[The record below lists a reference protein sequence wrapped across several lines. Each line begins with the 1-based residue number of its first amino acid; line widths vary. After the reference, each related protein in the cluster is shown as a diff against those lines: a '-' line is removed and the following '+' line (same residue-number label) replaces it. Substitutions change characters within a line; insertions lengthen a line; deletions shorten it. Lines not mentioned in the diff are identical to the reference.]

1 MSGEGRPVEEAPLA
15 AGELRLGIVAAQWHP
30 DICEAMLERAL
41 AVAKEAGIDQPTVVR
56 VPGSLE
62 LPVICQELARGHDAV
77 VALGVV
83 IRGGTPHFDYVCD
96 SVTAGLT
103 RIALDESTPVGNGV
117 LTCNTEEQ
125 AVARSGRPGSAED
138 KGADAC
144 TAALRTALALRNL
157 RAGRT
162 AE

>member
-1 MSGEGRPVEEAPLA
+1 ML
-15 AGELRLGIVAAQWHP
+15 
-30 DICEAMLERAL
+30 LERAL
-41 AVAKEAGIDQPTVVR
+41 AVAADAGITSPTVVR

-62 LPVICQELARGHDAV
+62 LPVVCQELARRHDAV

-117 LTCNTEEQ
+117 LTCNTEDQ
-125 AVARSGRPGSAED
+125 AMERSGLPGSAED

-144 TAALRTALALRNL
+144 VAALRTALALREL
-157 RAGRT
+157 RGHGHPG
-162 AE
+162 